1 MAPDRERKR
10 FWISLVIVPVLIV
23 VAFRINAWRNIEE
36 YARRSESD
44 IVTAT
49 GNGELDYAGANW
61 RLEKVRLIGDGRDT
75 ATRFPGDM
83 RLVVVRLVATAHDDI
98 GERWSQ
104 CQVSLS
110 DDTGRRWQPLDVTLS
125 NNISRDLE
133 PKVDPVKGCGI
144 TSLAPPKRNSAVMI
158 EEKFVVPAD
167 AASKL
172 AVRLSFASS
181 RPKMISLPLGL

>member
-1 MAPDRERKR
+1 MAPDRERKL
-10 FWISLVIVPVLIV
+10 WWLSLLSLPVL
-23 VAFRINAWRNIEE
+23 VAAAFGINAWRNIEE
-36 YARRSESD
+36 YLRRSESE
-44 IVTAT
+44 IVTGTDA
-49 GNGELDYAGANW
+49 GSLDYAGALW

-98 GERWSQ
+98 GERWNQ

-125 NNISRDLE
+125 NDISRDLE